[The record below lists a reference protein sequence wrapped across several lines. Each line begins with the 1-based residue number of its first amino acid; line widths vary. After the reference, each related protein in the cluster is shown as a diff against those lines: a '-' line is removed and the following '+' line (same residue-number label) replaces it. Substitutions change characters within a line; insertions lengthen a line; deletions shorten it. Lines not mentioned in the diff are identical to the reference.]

1 MNPQLASSGATNPVL
16 PLSEPPILRLPPE
29 LTSSIMELALG
40 DPKGLLGKCDRRQF
54 LRLRMVCRQWREA
67 AFSTPD
73 LWRKLDVNIENP
85 HEVFL
90 RKLHGWFS
98 QAGHE
103 AGLHL
108 ALRRLPGYSSYGEI
122 QAPTI
127 ISLLNQYRFE
137 YLHLGSTITKLIMM
151 QKVPIEAY
159 TFAVQDILRF
169 LSLMLYNDPSLY
181 PKHGQFI
188 SQLFQSYP
196 RLESLA
202 LNFHHGSFA
211 AKPFLRFPRRHL
223 RSLLLYEVSVT
234 IQALTDVLVSLP
246 ELEELVLWYITSNRA
261 YEPDI
266 CLPSLRHLLIH
277 PDAPQTLLLQLLTC
291 PSLTLVEI
299 TGYKD
304 HPPEVMQE
312 NALALAGMIRRS
324 EVQYENFKL
333 ALGKH
338 VFQNWTAAG
347 ILLKLPLLQ
356 HLQISTV
363 TTDVPIASPSF
374 GWPTSLKSMTFRETP
389 SMDVLVSWLRVLRPI
404 LETREFRFTIYIA
417 RDPVDGDTSADEA
430 HRLLRTWGMKLRLLP
445 QVTLD
450 AMGYS
455 DAAIINHEYRNAN
468 WQ

>member
-1 MNPQLASSGATNPVL
+1 MSRPSQNACSGATTPS
-16 PLSEPPILRLPPE
+16 LSEPSILRLPME
-29 LTSSIMELALG
+29 LTSSIMELTLG
-40 DPKGLLGKCDRRQF
+40 DPKGLLGKGDQREFRK
-54 LRLRMVCRQWREA
+54 LRMVCRQWREA

-98 QAGHE
+98 HAGHE

-137 YLHLGSTITKLIMM
+137 YLHLGSTITKLIMT
-151 QKVPIEAY
+151 QQVPIEAF
-159 TFAVQDILRF
+159 TFVVQDIMRF
-169 LSLMLYNDPSLY
+169 LSLMLCNDPSLY
-181 PKHGQFI
+181 SKHGQFI

-196 RLESLA
+196 RLKSLA
-202 LNFHHGSFA
+202 LNFHHGLFA
-211 AKPFLRFPRRHL
+211 AKPFLQFPCRHL
-223 RSLLLYEVSVT
+223 RSLLLYEVNVT
-234 IQALTDVLVSLP
+234 IQGLADVLVSLP
-246 ELEELVLWYITSNRA
+246 ELEELVLWYITSNEA

-266 CLPSLRHLLIH
+266 CLPSLKHLLIH
-277 PDAPQTLLLQLLTC
+277 PDPAQTSLLQLLTC
-291 PSLTLVEI
+291 PNITLVEI
-299 TGYKD
+299 TGYNN
-304 HPPEVMQE
+304 HPPEVMLD
-312 NALALAGMIRRS
+312 NAVALAGVIRRS
-324 EVQYENFKL
+324 NVQYDNFKL

-356 HLQISTV
+356 HLQINAV
-363 TTDVPIASPSF
+363 TPATTITSPSF
-374 GWPTSLKSMTFRETP
+374 GWPTSLKSMTFREAPT
-389 SMDVLVSWLRVLRPI
+389 MDILISWLQLLQPI
-404 LETREFRFTIYIA
+404 LETREFKFTIYIA

-455 DAAIINHEYRNAN
+455 DAAIINYEYRNAN

>member
-40 DPKGLLGKCDRRQF
+40 DPKGLLGKRDRRQF

-73 LWRKLDVNIENP
+73 LWRKLD
-85 HEVFL
+85 
-90 RKLHGWFS
+90 
-98 QAGHE
+98 AGHE

-223 RSLLLYEVSVT
+223 RSLLLYEVNVT
-234 IQALTDVLVSLP
+234 IQGLTDVLVSLP
-246 ELEELVLWYITSNRA
+246 ELEELVLWYITPQRYAGERA
-261 YEPDI
+261 
-266 CLPSLRHLLIH
+266 STGRH
-277 PDAPQTLLLQLLTC
+277 DQA
-291 PSLTLVEI
+291 
-299 TGYKD
+299 
-304 HPPEVMQE
+304 
-312 NALALAGMIRRS
+312 
-324 EVQYENFKL
+324 
-333 ALGKH
+333 
-338 VFQNWTAAG
+338 NWTAAG

-356 HLQISTV
+356 HLQISAV